1 MRCWRNVISKSVTP
15 VPARTLPAGSRIAST
30 RRLANGSTGCDAAN
44 PPTNEKEGRA
54 ARPSPCWLALAARE
68 PGTKAIE
75 CRRRRVVVGHIAPVA
90 EPIPDGGAVDDAAGA
105 NLADDQDARAGGQDA
120 QGAIGGAG
128 TGALPD
134 DIGGRIPVS
143 GRLRGPGRHREHDR
157 PNRRSDKVDVARRA
171 NRTLSV
177 AQIVGPVVFLNDRV
191 AGTVDRHHVGDV
203 TAPPGTALPAVPDG
217 HRTDGRMGVDD
228 VADRCRRRIPRAAI
242 AEERGLPVRTLQRSA
257 VKTDP
262 FLAQPE

>member
-15 VPARTLPAGSRIAST
+15 VLARTWPAGSRIAST

-44 PPTNEKEGRA
+44 HPTNEKEGRA

-105 NLADDQDARAGGQDA
+105 NLAGDQDARAGGQDA

-134 DIGGRIPVS
+134 GIGGRIPVS

-157 PNRRSDKVDVARRA
+157 PNRHSDKVDVARRA

-191 AGTVDRHHVGDV
+191 AAADALRTSNLSRPIGLMPPLRGERRAVFATPPTVH
-203 TAPPGTALPAVPDG
+203 TTEAPCRW
-217 HRTDGRMGVDD
+217 HRPIE
-228 VADRCRRRIPRAAI
+228 DRC
-242 AEERGLPVRTLQRSA
+242 
-257 VKTDP
+257 
-262 FLAQPE
+262 